1 MGSRIFLILFG
12 LPFLCG
18 GLWMGYLAGKSTHD
32 WMRMQEWVP
41 VKAYVVKG
49 GTESHSGDDSTTYEA
64 YAEYTYT
71 YNGHSYTN
79 TRVAVDDGADN
90 IGDFQ
95 EDLGRK
101 LARAAGRKS
110 GIEVYVNPEEP
121 GEAVVSR
128 DMRWGLF
135 AFKMLFVIL
144 FGGAGLFLVGAGVFG
159 KLADGGNKKDVS
171 PEIAQ
176 SPWLANKDWQTNEI
190 KSSAKLEMYFAWGF
204 AILWNLIS
212 SPIPFMIKEEV
223 VDKQNWPALLGLLF
237 PFVGIGLLVWAIR
250 KTLEWRKFGTTL
262 LVLDPFPGSIGGQVG
277 GAIEVR
283 YPYDGTT
290 RFMLTLAS
298 IYSYETG
305 SGDDRRQSERVLW
318 SDTAVAHTEMGLYG
332 TRIVFCFDVP
342 EGLEP
347 ADAADRGRNY
357 HLWRL
362 TMKADLPGTDIKRNF
377 DIPVY
382 ATKEKSRRI
391 DSRAVESARMA
402 TEEVTELSART
413 RVILRPGVQGQE
425 MFYPAGRNIGAALM
439 LLLFGIIFGGAGVFV
454 IWKSGWPIFAWPFGG
469 IFALIGF
476 AFLIS
481 GIYMP
486 INSLTVRKDGDGGIV
501 ATRRILGIPVKTNR
515 FYAHDV
521 AALEKGSNFSAGQG
535 TEQVKHFSLFAKL
548 HDGRRVC
555 IGESFRGHREA
566 EAAMDI
572 ACEAL
577 GIDMATPRE
586 DAKGST
592 AFEKH
597 KKQRERG
604 G

>member
-1 MGSRIFLILFG
+1 
-12 LPFLCG
+12 
-18 GLWMGYLAGKSTHD
+18 MGYLSAKSMND
-32 WMRMQEWVP
+32 WMRMQEWAP

-71 YNGHSYTN
+71 YNGNSYTN
-79 TRVAVDDGADN
+79 TRVAIDDGADN

-110 GIEVYVNPEEP
+110 GIEAYVNPEEP
-121 GEAVVSR
+121 GEAVISR

-144 FGGAGLFLVGAGVFG
+144 FGGAGAFLIGAGVLG
-159 KLADGGNKKDVS
+159 KLANDKGAHKGDGAASIEN
-171 PEIAQ
+171 EQ
-176 SPWLANKDWQTNEI
+176 NPWLANKDWQTNEI

-223 VDKQNWPALLGLLF
+223 IEKQNWPALLGLLF
-237 PFVGIGLLVWAIR
+237 TVVGIGLLVWAIR
-250 KTLEWRKFGTTL
+250 RTLEWRKFGTTL

-277 GAIEVR
+277 GSIELR
-283 YPYDGTT
+283 YPYDNDT
-290 RFMLTLAS
+290 RFMMTLSS

-332 TRIVFCFDVP
+332 TRVVFCFDVP

-347 ADAADRGRNY
+347 ADAAGRGTHY
-357 HLWRL
+357 HMWRL
-362 TMKADLPGTDIKRNF
+362 TMKAELPGTDISRNF

-391 DSRAVESARMA
+391 DSRAVEGARKA
-402 TEEVTELSART
+402 TDEVMTMSART
-413 RVILRPGVQGQE
+413 RVIVRPGVQGQE

-439 LLLFGIIFGGAGVFV
+439 LLLFGAIFAGAGVFV
-454 IWKSGWPIFAWPFGG
+454 IMKGGWPIFTWPFGG

-476 AFLIS
+476 AFLI
-481 GIYMP
+481 GGFYMP
-486 INSLTVRKDGDGGIV
+486 VNSLTMRKDGDGGIV
-501 ATRRILGIPVKTNR
+501 ATRRILGIPVKNNR

-521 AALEKGSNFSAGQG
+521 ASLQKSSNFSSG
-535 TEQVKHFSLFAKL
+535 EIKHFSLFAKL
-548 HDGRRVC
+548 HDGRRIC
-555 IGESFRGHREA
+555 IGESFQGQREA
-566 EAAMDI
+566 EIAMDI

-577 GIDMATPRE
+577 GIDKSTPRE
-586 DAKGST
+586 EGKSST
-592 AFEKH
+592 AFEKYQ
-597 KKQRERG
+597 KQRERG